1 MKIKNKNLKA
11 LMEVNNIVISNV
23 TLKVQLE
30 KPLLSILSAQ
40 KNFKTLREFLIAFE
54 NDKETIKKES
64 SLKDEKGEA
73 IVLDT
78 PQGKAYDIPE
88 EKKAEA
94 MAAMAEVAEQDVE
107 VSLSVFSENSCD
119 VICKHLN
126 GEQTEVLIEF
136 LLERKDE

>member
-23 TLKVQLE
+23 TLKAQLE

-54 NDKETIKKES
+54 NDKETIKKEA

-73 IVLDT
+73 IILDT

-88 EKKAEA
+88 EMKGEA
-94 MAAMAEVAEQDVE
+94 MTAMAEIGEQEIE